1 MRNWNFGLI
10 RQLLGR
16 ARFICNMAAQE
27 MAMRNFI
34 MGNEV
39 EEEILRYDEEEYQ
52 KIWDKKPW
60 KKE

>member
-1 MRNWNFGLI
+1 MFTE
-10 RQLLGR
+10 LGFWG
-16 ARFICNMAAQE
+16 FICNMAAQE

-34 MGNEV
+34 IGNEV